1 MKHAQAAI
9 VLGLSGVALWV
20 LTRMQWLTVAAFD
33 DKSGAKQLSL
43 TGGQWHP
50 EIVAIGMLLMVAGV
64 IGLSRAVIL
73 RRISGVCAGL
83 GAGAVA
89 AISALSVVNEPD
101 QAQIL
106 TFLTSSQ
113 FTHRLSA
120 WATIEQLEV
129 QSAPPI
135 LTVIC
140 ALIGFGAALVGL
152 ASTNQTAQR
161 EQTRRRDKYQRAAV
175 SRDHITEDLRT
186 DPESE
191 RVLWDALDADIDP
204 TDQDGRI

>member
-1 MKHAQAAI
+1 MKHTQAAI

-33 DKSGAKQLSL
+33 DKSGAKQLTL

-50 EIVAIGMLLMVAGV
+50 EIVAVGMLLIVAGV
-64 IGLSRAVIL
+64 IGFSRSVML
-73 RRISGVCAGL
+73 RRIAGVCAGL

-89 AISALSVVNEPD
+89 AISALSVMNDPD

-106 TFLTSSQ
+106 AFFTSSQ
-113 FTHRLSA
+113 SKNRLSA

-129 QSAPPI
+129 HSLPPM
-135 LTVIC
+135 LTLVC
-140 ALIGFGAALVGL
+140 ALIGFGAALAGL
-152 ASTNQTAQR
+152 ATTSQSAKR
-161 EQTRRRDKYQRAAV
+161 EQARRHDKYQRGAV
-175 SRDHITEDLRT
+175 SRDHITEDLLT
-186 DPESE
+186 DPESG